1 MPILHTLYTES
12 SSLIFWEIELNSEKL
27 LSEYELP
34 LIDYDIIDKTE
45 GVKRKNE
52 RLAARLCAKER
63 LKQEYHGIN
72 YFENGKPF
80 LVNSKDHISI
90 SHSGSIVCAIFSK
103 NEKVGVDIQP
113 PSEKIRRIAK
123 RVFNV
128 TELKW
133 ANDDLDRLTELWCI
147 KETAFKAA
155 QIVGL
160 SFREEIVI
168 IPSDD
173 LFNVT
178 VIKDLQQ
185 IVFEVKIFKFGEYC
199 VAYTL

>member
-1 MPILHTLYTES
+1 M
-12 SSLIFWEIELNSEKL
+12 FWEIKLYSEKL
-27 LSEYELP
+27 LLEYELP
-34 LIDYDIIDKTE
+34 LTDCDIIENTK
-45 GVKRKNE
+45 GIKRKNE

-63 LKQEYHGIN
+63 LKQEYQGID

-80 LVNSKDHISI
+80 LINSKEHISI
-90 SHSGSIVCAIFSK
+90 SHSGSIVCVNFSK

-123 RVFNV
+123 KVFNV

-155 QIVGL
+155 QILGL
-160 SFREEIVI
+160 SFREEITI
-168 IPSDD
+168 IASGD
-173 LFNVT
+173 LFNVR
-178 VIKDLQQ
+178 VIKGLQQ
-185 IVFEVKIFKFGEYC
+185 ILFKIKTFKFGEHC